1 MVDTRHIGPLP
12 IPQPES
18 EFYWQKAREHE
29 LWLPQCRE
37 CGKTYFYPR
46 GICPGCFS
54 RDTTWVR
61 SSGRGTLYSFSIVHR
76 APAPIFRDSVPY
88 VVAIVELE
96 GGARLPTNLVGV
108 DPDPEKVRIGMAV
121 EVVFDDVA
129 DAIALP
135 KFRPMATSALRS

>member
-1 MVDTRHIGPLP
+1 MVEKRHAGPLP
-12 IPQPES
+12 VIQPES
-18 EFYWQKAREHE
+18 EFYWRKAKDHE
-29 LWLPQCRE
+29 LWLRHCRD

-46 GICPGCFS
+46 DICPGCFS
-54 RDTTWVR
+54 RNTAWAR

-108 DPDPEKVRIGMAV
+108 DPDPAKIRVGMAV
-121 EVVFDDVA
+121 EVVFDDVT
-129 DAIALP
+129 DTVALS
-135 KFRPMATSALRS
+135 KFRPIGA